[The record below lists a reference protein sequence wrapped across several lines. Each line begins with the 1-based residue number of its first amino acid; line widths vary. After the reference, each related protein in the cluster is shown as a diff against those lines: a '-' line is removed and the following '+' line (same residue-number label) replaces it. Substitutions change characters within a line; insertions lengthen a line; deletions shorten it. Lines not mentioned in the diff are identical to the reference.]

1 MTIFTNFLTTLILA
15 MGLVLFVV
23 FAIQNV
29 IPTSLTFLLF
39 ESIQL
44 PISVLLTFCFALG
57 LLLGAF
63 LPLFWKRPVKRRS
76 HGDPL
81 RGAQLDDL
89 EDEFDFE

>member
-1 MTIFTNFLTTLILA
+1 MSIFTNFLTTLILA
-15 MGLVLFVV
+15 TGLVLFVV

-44 PISVLLTFCFALG
+44 PISVLLTFYFALG
-57 LLLGAF
+57 LLLGVF

-81 RGAQLDDL
+81 RGAQLDDF

>member
-15 MGLVLFVV
+15 TGLVLFVV

-39 ESIQL
+39 ESIQV
-44 PISVLLTFCFALG
+44 PISVLLTFCFAFG

-63 LPLFWKRPVKRRS
+63 FPLFWKRSPKRRS
-76 HGDPL
+76 
-81 RGAQLDDL
+81 RLDDL

>member
-1 MTIFTNFLTTLILA
+1 MTILTNFLTNLILA
-15 MGLVLFVV
+15 IGLGIFVV

-29 IPTSLTFLLF
+29 TPTSLKFLLF

-44 PISVLLTFCFALG
+44 PISILLTFCFTLG
-57 LLLGAF
+57 LLLGAL

-76 HGDPL
+76 
-81 RGAQLDDL
+81 RSDDL

>member
-1 MTIFTNFLTTLILA
+1 MSIFTNFLTTLILA
-15 MGLVLFVV
+15 TGLVLFVV

-29 IPTSLTFLLF
+29 IPTSITFLLF

-44 PISVLLTFCFALG
+44 PISVLLTFCFAFG

-76 HGDPL
+76 RLNDF
-81 RGAQLDDL
+81 

>member
-29 IPTSLTFLLF
+29 TPTSLKFLLF

>member
-1 MTIFTNFLTTLILA
+1 MTIFTNFLTALILA
-15 MGLVLFVV
+15 TGLGAFVV

-29 IPTSLTFLLF
+29 TPTSLKFLLF

-44 PISVLLTFCFALG
+44 PISILLTFCFILG

-63 LPLFWKRPVKRRS
+63 LPLLWKRPVKRR
-76 HGDPL
+76 P
-81 RGAQLDDL
+81 RLDDL